1 MVETAETRDLQN
13 EKVIVELREF
23 AENKK
28 AQNLQGLAQAEI
40 LKKKTE
46 NYERKL
52 SSRLSGTTID
62 ELQTDHSTSPLPALI
77 FKVRYNFHSNRNV
90 TLHCLGE
97 AERKLK
103 LIHDLLQEQNDELRS
118 SAGVKNWIVL
128 PRLALPVPKRG
139 GEPAKT
145 GKESHP
151 SRTWR
156 GGGSRINCEER
167 GGNRGLV
174 SNI

>member
-62 ELQTDHSTSPLPALI
+62 ELQTDHSTSPLPAPI
-77 FKVRYNFHSNRNV
+77 PKVRYNLHSN
-90 TLHCLGE
+90 
-97 AERKLK
+97 
-103 LIHDLLQEQNDELRS
+103 
-118 SAGVKNWIVL
+118 
-128 PRLALPVPKRG
+128 
-139 GEPAKT
+139 
-145 GKESHP
+145 
-151 SRTWR
+151 
-156 GGGSRINCEER
+156 
-167 GGNRGLV
+167 
-174 SNI
+174 